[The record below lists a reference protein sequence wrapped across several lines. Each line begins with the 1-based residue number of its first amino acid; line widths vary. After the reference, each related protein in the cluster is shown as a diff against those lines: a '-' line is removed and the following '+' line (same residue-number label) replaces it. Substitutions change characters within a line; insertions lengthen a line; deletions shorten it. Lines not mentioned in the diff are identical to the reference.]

1 MAGKDP
7 DQLGDWRFMN
17 AQNYC
22 RECKEKKY
30 QGCLQ
35 RDDKNPNGR
44 NYTRILNAF
53 LRGDY
58 HSIEKGILLKR
69 FFIDYLQAYSDWCGA
84 KYIKK
89 GVYRKRTEWKVDP
102 NTGAQI
108 GLTEV
113 KEIYLDYR
121 YVEIFDR
128 YLQEVNLFDKKRL
141 LSDGLFFNL
150 QNLKRDLPC
159 SDAFTHLIT
168 QIRIAYLGLAHA
180 APDKRGRCG
189 LICNKANTKGYCWS
203 NLD

>member
-1 MAGKDP
+1 VAENESFHRMAGKDP

-58 HSIEKGILLKR
+58 HSIEKDILLKN

-89 GVYRKRTEWKVDP
+89 GVYRKRTEWKVGP

-108 GLTEV
+108 VPDRGKKNLSGL
-113 KEIYLDYR
+113 
-121 YVEIFDR
+121 
-128 YLQEVNLFDKKRL
+128 
-141 LSDGLFFNL
+141 
-150 QNLKRDLPC
+150 
-159 SDAFTHLIT
+159 
-168 QIRIAYLGLAHA
+168 
-180 APDKRGRCG
+180 
-189 LICNKANTKGYCWS
+189 
-203 NLD
+203 